1 MQLRVLGLPL
11 NDLENAALTVKT
23 SSSKRKGMT
32 LKLNA
37 TNYISDKTKALIGA
51 ALQPDSPA
59 EIEPS
64 VDSQTVESKCEEV
77 KGSENEEI
85 LASIPSVNPYPSDSQ
100 PLSEEIPT
108 LNLSIVSQ
116 DQTVTMTMNNAI
128 SNNINPLLQAFYQYQ
143 QSLAK
148 VHEEYIKHQSQS
160 FQSVLQ
166 LFKQKEMTVVA
177 QIDEL
182 STPAA
187 SSENSKFDRP
197 NSEVSSV
204 SFPDPTPF
212 KSEPQ
217 PLRTLEP
224 QPLNIAPQPLP
235 TPEPEPVHISP
246 IVNYLE
252 PRQPIAP
259 ISTPEPVSGVS
270 EPSLDSIQDDALSQ
284 ALLEV
289 VSEKTGYP
297 TEMLALEM
305 DLEADLG
312 IDSIKRVEIMGSLQ
326 EAFSGLPKLSP
337 EALAEKRTLA
347 HIVQY
352 LREKMM
358 VTEKKIA

>member
-1 MQLRVLGLPL
+1 
-11 NDLENAALTVKT
+11 
-23 SSSKRKGMT
+23 
-32 LKLNA
+32 
-37 TNYISDKTKALIGA
+37 LIGA

-128 SNNINPLLQAFYQYQ
+128 SNNINPILQAFYQYQ

-166 LFKQKEMTVVA
+166 LLKQKEITVVA

-187 SSENSKFDRP
+187 ASENSKFDRP
-197 NSEVSSV
+197 NSEVSSF
-204 SFPDPTPF
+204 SFPDPAPF

-224 QPLNIAPQPLP
+224 QPLNTAPQPLR